1 MNLTSSTNDT
11 TKLELTPENESQA
24 ANAVANIV
32 SLMSYTKDRLNQAN
46 LTGGD
51 ADVILANL
59 SYYFKDLDT
68 ALGNRQILSKKLDET
83 RALLRQANNEL
94 YELKSENGRN
104 TSARQVIDGLKF
116 LEDLFDTWYSLCGF
130 HYGSVSYSRYGL
142 LVEFS
147 SDVEKAETKDELIQG
162 LTFGRKDLAK
172 RYAFTVPYLFHKDCS
187 EYDLFDDVYHANL
200 LDTDRNRNLLKEL
213 FTKFFP
219 EANIHGFESYQDGD
233 QYFLRTKVFVPFE
246 DLDAWR
252 KSLD

>member
-1 MNLTSSTNDT
+1 MNLTLSTNDT

-24 ANAVANIV
+24 ANAVANVV

-46 LTGGD
+46 LTGSD

-59 SYYFKDLDT
+59 SYYFKDLDA
-68 ALGNRQILSKKLDET
+68 ALGNRQVLSKELDET

-172 RYAFTVPYLFHKDCS
+172 RYAFAVPYLFHEDCS

-200 LDTDRNRNLLKEL
+200 LDTDKNRNLLKEL

-219 EANIHGFESYQDGD
+219 NSSIHGFESYQDGD

-246 DLDAWR
+246 DLDAWH